1 MCHKEHFNLPSCLIP
16 RSNRLA
22 FACLFICMLV
32 SPSDASEFEKSQQKS
47 AAKENEHQTPRT
59 EQSFFNGEDLTGWK
73 GDSAYWSVQD
83 NAIVGHS
90 DEPVEGNKFIWS
102 EVPVDDFYLSLDVK
116 LTPAERNAGIQF
128 RSVSINERGQA
139 RGYQADAGGIFW
151 GKLYHE
157 HGRRKLDWNDRA
169 LEVIKQAN
177 WNHYEILAVG
187 DRIWTA
193 INGTLC
199 VAIKDPQ
206 GERSGQIAFQ
216 IHGGPPQTVHYR
228 NPTLTH
234 NPQVK
239 IAGMNEAELNAK
251 LKAPDDANS
260 KPVEHK

>member
-1 MCHKEHFNLPSCLIP
+1 MPSCLIP

-47 AAKENEHQTPRT
+47 AAKENESQTPRT

-139 RGYQADAGGIFW
+139 RGYQADAGGNFW

-157 HGRRKLDWNDRA
+157 HGRKKLDWNDRA
-169 LEVIKQAN
+169 LAVIKHAD

-187 DRIWTA
+187 DHIWTA

-260 KPVEHK
+260 KPAERK